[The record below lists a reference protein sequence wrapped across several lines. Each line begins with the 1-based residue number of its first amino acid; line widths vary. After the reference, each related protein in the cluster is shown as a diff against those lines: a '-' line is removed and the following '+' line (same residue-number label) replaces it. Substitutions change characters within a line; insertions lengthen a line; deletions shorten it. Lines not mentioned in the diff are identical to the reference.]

1 MIDRLR
7 KKAFCTN
14 DKNENV
20 KKENDKN
27 ENVVESRLRS
37 KGVERKVLL
46 DETNVVKL

>member
-1 MIDRLR
+1 MIDRRR

-20 KKENDKN
+20 KNENDEN

-37 KGVERKVLL
+37 KGVRKGLVG
-46 DETNVVKL
+46 